1 MGQVGSDQVGDVRR
15 HLEQLMR
22 ALPGRIRAA
31 GVPAIE
37 LGGMLTA
44 HGALDTARRLA
55 RPGARP
61 YGFLDLHQ
69 VGRLDLSVEALVV
82 TERFRSLFTAREVEY
97 CELRL
102 EAFDVDVAVVR
113 RGEHLGRPTVP
124 PEPRWVQLCNGCPRL
139 RSVSWALHVH
149 DQRAEPWPHG
159 ELDTGFRFLVADDHP
174 GGLSVTGR
182 ATVTA
187 CVNNVRVQSL
197 GEAFQASEHILRPAG
212 VGFHAWQSIEYN
224 ARRRQRKGWPLH
236 LTCWAFIERAA
247 QPADRSM
254 TAFRRSGTGWTVATR

>member
-1 MGQVGSDQVGDVRR
+1 MNPSPPDHPILRCLGQIASSVVTKPWVQAMSPVRRPFGGVTAMGQVGPDRVGDVRR

-102 EAFDVDVAVVR
+102 EAFEVDVAVVR
-113 RGEHLGRPTVP
+113 RGANLGRPAAP
-124 PEPRWVQLCNGCPRL
+124 PEPQWGQLPR
-139 RSVSWALHVH
+139 RTRVVSV
-149 DQRAEPWPHG
+149 
-159 ELDTGFRFLVADDHP
+159 FL
-174 GGLSVTGR
+174 T
-182 ATVTA
+182 
-187 CVNNVRVQSL
+187 
-197 GEAFQASEHILRPAG
+197 
-212 VGFHAWQSIEYN
+212 
-224 ARRRQRKGWPLH
+224 
-236 LTCWAFIERAA
+236 
-247 QPADRSM
+247 
-254 TAFRRSGTGWTVATR
+254 